1 MTPDCEMAAWE
12 PEPIEAWWQRMIA
25 WLSEDVEWEEQQW

>member
-1 MTPDCEMAAWE
+1 MTTPDREMAAWE

-25 WLSEDVEWEEQQW
+25 WLSEDVE